1 MKNNSQFFYEAGDID
16 HSMPTDAKYLPT
28 YIAAMIAIEA
38 EHPGSIAYAFRMM
51 ALANYDF
58 KLKSRCSK
66 PELSMEAQKA
76 LTDWILD
83 IYERMSEHNE
93 GGMNY
98 E

>member
-1 MKNNSQFFYEAGDID
+1 MKMNNQFFYEAGDID
-16 HSMPTDAKYLPT
+16 NSMPTDAKYLPT

-38 EHPGSIAYAFRMM
+38 EHPGSIPYAFRMM

-58 KLKSRCSK
+58 KMKSRCSK

-76 LTDWILD
+76 LSDWILD
-83 IYERMSEHNE
+83 IYDHMSDHDE
-93 GGMNY
+93 GGMDH

>member
-1 MKNNSQFFYEAGDID
+1 MKISNQFSYEAGDID
-16 HSMPTDAKYLPT
+16 TTMPTDAKYLPT

-38 EHPGSIAYAFRMM
+38 EHPGSIPNAFRQM

-58 KLKSRCSK
+58 KVKSRCSQ

-76 LTDWILD
+76 LSDWILD
-83 IYERMSEHNE
+83 IYNHMSEGQE
-93 GGMNY
+93 GGADY